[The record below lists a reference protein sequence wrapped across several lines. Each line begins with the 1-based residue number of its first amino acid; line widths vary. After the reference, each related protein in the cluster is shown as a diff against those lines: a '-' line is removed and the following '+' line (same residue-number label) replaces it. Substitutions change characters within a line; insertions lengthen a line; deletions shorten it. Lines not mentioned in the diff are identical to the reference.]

1 MIENIYP
8 NNWQKTRGIYTPA
21 KKIDLGN
28 CYLLFVSGQQAQK
41 NENQEVFTDDI
52 ALQTE
57 SVFEQLNEILLSAN
71 ATMKDVVK
79 AQIFLTD
86 MNDRK
91 IVSEIRDKW
100 FAKSKP
106 VSTLIEVNG
115 MTRKGAK
122 IEIEIT
128 AIIKK

>member
-1 MIENIYP
+1 MIENIGP
-8 NNWQKTRGIYTPA
+8 KDWQQTRGTYTPA

-28 CYLLFVSGQQAQK
+28 CYLLFISGQQARK
-41 NENQEVFTDDI
+41 GENNEAFTDDI

-57 SVFEQLNEILLSAN
+57 SVFEQLNNILIAAN
-71 ATMKDVVK
+71 ASMRDVVK

-86 MNDRK
+86 MNDFSV
-91 IVSEIRDKW
+91 VSKIRDKW
-100 FAKSKP
+100 FAESKP
-106 VSTLIEVNG
+106 VSTLVEVNG

-122 IEIEIT
+122 VEIELT